1 MASEDAGDGTAAT
14 SPGMAVGSQLAG
26 GMSMASLMAGLL
38 TSALYTSATYPV
50 HRVKVLL
57 QTQDANPAILSGKVK
72 RYAFAQSFSR
82 LLKEQGPAGLWRGN
96 TPYLL
101 RHVPSVALS
110 FTFKDALRDALLPST
125 VGGLLFE
132 G

>member
-1 MASEDAGDGTAAT
+1 LPLSNA
-14 SPGMAVGSQLAG
+14 LA
-26 GMSMASLMAGLL
+26 
-38 TSALYTSATYPV
+38 
-50 HRVKVLL
+50 
-57 QTQDANPAILSGKVK
+57 GKVK

-110 FTFKDALRDALLPST
+110 FTFKDALRDALLPRWAMPDRRVDAVTPRLPLCILHS
-125 VGGLLFE
+125 LA
-132 G
+132 